1 MKTNKALNIELN
13 DNEIKAINDAK
24 YVIRNLMLECENEFP
39 VNDYILSIEEGWIK
53 LEESELRVL
62 IRCLE
67 ALAGI
72 QTVTAVEVR

>member
-13 DNEIKAINDAK
+13 DNEIKALNDAK
-24 YVIRNLMLECENEFP
+24 YVIRDLMLACENEFP
-39 VNDYILSIEEGWIK
+39 VNNYILSIEEGWIK

-72 QTVTAVEVR
+72 QTVTAVEVE